1 MPVQGS
7 VPRTAQEQVVP
18 PFQET
23 VKEALA
29 LIDQPP
35 EQQEKDKRFL
45 KDGKP
50 AAVTG
55 NGLDVLN
62 SCLSAGTVMSFLAGP
77 GGIVLA
83 SGIVLFQ
90 GLLGVATHPNP
101 NDILSAMETALKK
114 VSTDERTQA
123 KLAKVSSIAN
133 MINTQWK
140 DFVDDP
146 RPSAESEKNVI
157 DRQLVI
163 ETSTE
168 GDSLANTL
176 FQMEDLLEWDNT
188 DVRVCVLA
196 SLTYLFMLWNL
207 QCRIYASLCVI
218 EAKKDADKFNSEH
231 YETFVTTFRIRVQ
244 KMRNELNAR
253 TIKLRGIYDKMKQDR
268 INQAH
273 WIGVERF
280 PGNAGI
286 IDNSW
291 TQVRYE
297 DKYNGTQ
304 YVEKVDPGWLH
315 LSLDSNTE
323 TMRVEKENEFNT
335 YRTDLEDFATR
346 SIANDL
352 VVVDMWADI
361 VKEAEQ
367 LLRPHAPRV
376 PPTVNSYQPTE
387 KSKVHKYIEDAHW
400 VSYAY
405 SVGTELDG
413 NSAPSPWTD
422 WIELKVDKQGKVQ
435 LPVLTLQ
442 DSEQVDETRRVVYHR
457 KSTDAAPAP
466 ARLEQTA
473 QGQMLEE
480 WKAEEITAKGAV
492 LWVEP

>member
-23 VKEALA
+23 VKKALTV
-29 LIDQPP
+29 IDQPP

-45 KDGKP
+45 KDGKS
-50 AAVTG
+50 AAVAG

-62 SCLSAGTVMSFLAGP
+62 ACLSAGTVMSFLGGP
-77 GGIVLA
+77 GGILLA

-90 GLLGVATHPNP
+90 GLLSAATHPSP

-114 VSTDERTQA
+114 VSTDERTKA
-123 KLAKVSSIAN
+123 KVAKVSAIAN

-146 RPSAESEKNVI
+146 RPSAESEKHVI
-157 DRQLVI
+157 DGQLLF
-163 ETSTE
+163 ETGAE

-196 SLTYLFMLWNL
+196 SLTYLFMIWNL

-218 EAKKDADKFNSEH
+218 EANKDVNKFNSEH

-244 KMRNELNAR
+244 KMKNELNTR
-253 TIKLRGIYDKMKQDR
+253 TVKLKGIYDKMKQDR
-268 INQAH
+268 IDQAN
-273 WIGVERF
+273 WIGVERI
-280 PGNAGI
+280 PGNAGFI
-286 IDNSW
+286 YNGW

-304 YVEKVDPGWLH
+304 YVEKVDGGWLN
-315 LSLDSNTE
+315 LNLNSNTE
-323 TMRVEKENEFNT
+323 TMRVDKEKEFNA
-335 YRTDLEDFATR
+335 YKADLTGFATR

-352 VVVDMWADI
+352 LVVDMWADI
-361 VKEAEQ
+361 VKEAEL
-367 LLRPHAPRV
+367 LLRPHAPKV
-376 PPTVNSYQPTE
+376 PPAVNSYQATE
-387 KSKVHKYIEDAHW
+387 KSKVHKYLEDARW

-405 SVGTELDG
+405 SVGTKLDG
-413 NSAPSPWTD
+413 DSAPSPWTD
-422 WIELKVDKQGKVQ
+422 WIELKMDEQGKVQ

-457 KSTDAAPAP
+457 KSTDAAPVP
-466 ARLEQTA
+466 PRLEQTS

-480 WKAEEITAKGAV
+480 WKTEEMTAKGAV